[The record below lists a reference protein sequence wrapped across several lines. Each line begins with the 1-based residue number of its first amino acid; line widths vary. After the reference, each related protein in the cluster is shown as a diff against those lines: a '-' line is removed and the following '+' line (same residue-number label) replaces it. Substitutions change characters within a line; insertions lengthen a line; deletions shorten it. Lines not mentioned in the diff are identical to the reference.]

1 MYRVVPSKLFI
12 EDAKKALKTDFNFDK
27 LYECVGHIQSDEKL
41 DKKYCDHALY
51 GVFEGFRE
59 CFIEPRYKLIYRVFD
74 SRVILFRFADI
85 SSKSAT

>member
-1 MYRVVPSKLFI
+1 MYSVFTSKFFI
-12 EDAKKALKTDFNFDK
+12 LYSKKALLSDFNFDK
-27 LYECVGHIQSDEKL
+27 LYDCVGRIQSDEKL

-85 SSKSAT
+85 SAKSAT